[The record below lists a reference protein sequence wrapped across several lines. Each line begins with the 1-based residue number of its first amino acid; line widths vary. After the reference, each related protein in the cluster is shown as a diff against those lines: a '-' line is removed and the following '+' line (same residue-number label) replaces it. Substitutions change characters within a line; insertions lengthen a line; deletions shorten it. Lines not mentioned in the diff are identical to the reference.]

1 MQRIHGQPNHCFISL
16 IFLSHA
22 SSSTSRLLVV
32 LSAQAQTSL
41 TELGSVTVPG
51 YGTELLVNGTTA
63 YVFTA
68 VTGAQCLCGR
78 R

>member
-1 MQRIHGQPNHCFISL
+1 MQRIDGQPNHCFISL

-22 SSSTSRLLVV
+22 SSITSRLLGV

-41 TELGSVTVPG
+41 TKLGSLTVPG
-51 YGTELLVNGTTA
+51 YGTELLVNGSIA
-63 YVFTA
+63 YMFTA
-68 VTGAQCLCGR
+68 VTGAQYLCGR